1 MYPNSRRGLKK
12 LTPEHFESINYI
24 TVVHVKYIL
33 HSQFVC
39 LLRSGLRRSNTSYN
53 LRKLHGR
60 TLRWEVKCLH
70 TEHIQFYEN

>member
-1 MYPNSRRGLKK
+1 MYLNSRRGLKK

-24 TVVHVKYIL
+24 TVEHVTYIL

-53 LRKLHGR
+53 ALFKPKKITWPYIAMGG
-60 TLRWEVKCLH
+60 
-70 TEHIQFYEN
+70 QMFAY